1 MKKMKK
7 IAFTLIICTIALSGA
22 IAQTAL
28 EIIEKADAK
37 HRGISSY
44 GEMSMTI
51 VRKNWTRTVEMK
63 SWTKGSDQAMIY
75 ITSPVKEK
83 GQVFLKRGKEMWN
96 WMPSIDRMIK
106 IPPSMMMQGWMG
118 SDFTNDDL
126 VEQSSS
132 VKDYKHTL
140 LGKSKVRE
148 VLCYKIELI
157 PKEDAPVVWGKII
170 MWITV
175 DGFDTWA
182 AEYYDEDNELVNVE
196 KAYDIKTMGDRTIP
210 TRIEIIPVGKKGE
223 KTILQIIDM
232 KFNEKLEDDFFS
244 QQNMKR
250 IR

>member
-1 MKKMKK
+1 MKK

-140 LGKSKVRE
+140 LGKSIVRE

>member
-1 MKKMKK
+1 MKK

-196 KAYDIKTMGDRTIP
+196 KAYDIK
-210 TRIEIIPVGKKGE
+210 
-223 KTILQIIDM
+223 
-232 KFNEKLEDDFFS
+232 
-244 QQNMKR
+244 
-250 IR
+250 

>member
-1 MKKMKK
+1 MKK

-223 KTILQIIDM
+223 KTILQIIVM

>member
-1 MKKMKK
+1 MKK

>member
-1 MKKMKK
+1 MRKMKK

>member
-1 MKKMKK
+1 MRKMKK

-132 VKDYKHTL
+132 VHDYKHTL

>member
-1 MKKMKK
+1 MRKMKK

-140 LGKSKVRE
+140 LGKSIVRE

>member
-140 LGKSKVRE
+140 LGKSIVRE

>member
-1 MKKMKK
+1 
-7 IAFTLIICTIALSGA
+7 
-22 IAQTAL
+22 
-28 EIIEKADAK
+28 
-37 HRGISSY
+37 
-44 GEMSMTI
+44 
-51 VRKNWTRTVEMK
+51 
-63 SWTKGSDQAMIY
+63 
-75 ITSPVKEK
+75 VKEK

-140 LGKSKVRE
+140 LGKSIVRE

>member
-106 IPPSMMMQGWMG
+106 IPPRMMMQGWMG